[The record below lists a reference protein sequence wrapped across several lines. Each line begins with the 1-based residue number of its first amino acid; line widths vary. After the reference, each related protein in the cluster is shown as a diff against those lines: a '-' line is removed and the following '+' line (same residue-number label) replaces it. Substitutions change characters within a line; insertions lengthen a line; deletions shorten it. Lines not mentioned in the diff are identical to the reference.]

1 MQLTNWWLLVAPS
14 FGPQVVISAVHP
26 DGIVATLYSDETAA
40 HEAAAGT
47 SFHPLKLNSL
57 WDARVL
63 AKEGYAGLL
72 MDGEIPVFWL
82 TTDPD
87 AQEPTHLGLRQGA
100 AFLVIDAQGMTTLTR
115 DDVTLW
121 GDLAKFDNRTIT
133 TLLRGL
139 PFWGY
144 EVDSPLYEYLPD
156 RDQPELAPTV
166 GALLRPDEDNGAQES
181 VALFTTAFAAE
192 WFWDQVGVTLSEGET
207 HALET
212 HRHDDTFLRL
222 TDLEDLP
229 DDVAII
235 LNPGRHRFF
244 QGFFRRA
251 DDQWFLVTI
260 NGVWRVESP
269 FTLTQVAKR
278 TG

>member
-1 MQLTNWWLLVAPS
+1 MQFTNWWLLVAPS
-14 FGPQVVISAVHP
+14 YGPQVVISAVHP
-26 DGIVATLYSDETAA
+26 DGIVATLYSDEAAA
-40 HEAAAGT
+40 HHAAAGT
-47 SFHPLKLNSL
+47 SFHPLRLNSL

-72 MDGEIPVFWL
+72 MDGEIPVFWV
-82 TTDPD
+82 TTDP
-87 AQEPTHLGLRQGA
+87 AAAEPTHLGLQQGA
-100 AFLVIDAQGMTTLTR
+100 AFLVVDADGMTTLTR

-121 GDLAKFDNRTIT
+121 GDLAKFDNRTIAT
-133 TLLRGL
+133 MLRNL

-144 EVDSPLYEYLPD
+144 EADAPLYEYLPSP
-156 RDQPELAPTV
+156 DQSELAPTV
-166 GALLRPDEDNGAQES
+166 GALLHHEDENAAQES
-181 VALFTTAFAAE
+181 VALFSTTFAAE
-192 WFWDQVGVTLSEGET
+192 WFWDQIGVNLSGEAE
-207 HALET
+207 HATEI
-212 HRHDDTFLRL
+212 RVHDDTFQRL
-222 TDLEDLP
+222 TELEDLP

-260 NGVWRVESP
+260 NGVWRVDPP

-278 TG
+278 TT